1 MNAPGSARV
10 LVVSQYYWPEEF
22 AAGVY
27 IPELCEALAARG
39 WAVEVVTGM
48 PNYPEGVVR
57 EGYRGKTAMVEERHG
72 VRIHRHRF
80 HTSARGDSAFRR
92 GWSALSFELAARRT
106 LGGTAHP
113 DVVLGFSPPV
123 FMGRAAVVASRRAKV
138 PLVLNVKDL
147 FTGSIVA
154 AGLARPGLLTRVLGM
169 LEERLYRSAS
179 LVVAPAQSFV
189 GAVAAMGVATDRVR
203 VIPDW
208 ADGDTIRPA
217 ARTTVLRE
225 TWGLGERFVVLYSG
239 SLGYSSALEPV
250 LEVAERV
257 RDDPR
262 LAFVIVGDGV
272 KREALERRVEER
284 GLANVTFH
292 GLQPRERVP
301 EVLATADVTL
311 VTLSP
316 GGGRVSTQG
325 KLYTQLAA
333 GRPVLAV
340 VPQATDTWA
349 IVEGSGAGWCV
360 EPEDVD
366 GLAALLLRLAA
377 APDLAAKAGTE
388 ARRLFE
394 ARFSLDAAADAFDR
408 LLGSAAD
415 GFR

>member
-1 MNAPGSARV
+1 VSTPAGRRL
-10 LVVSQYYWPEEF
+10 LVVTQYYWPEDF
-22 AAGVY
+22 SAGVY

-39 WAVEVVTGM
+39 WTVEVVTGM
-48 PNYPEGVVR
+48 PNYPDGVIR
-57 EGYRGKTAMVEERHG
+57 DGYRGRRDLVEERRG
-72 VRIHRHRF
+72 VRIRRRRF
-80 HTSARGDSAFRR
+80 HSAARGDGAIRR
-92 GWSALSFELAARRT
+92 GLSALSFELTARRESRR
-106 LGGTAHP
+106 AAPP

-123 FMGRAAVVASRRAKV
+123 FMGRAAVAAARRVRV

-154 AGLARPGLLTRVLGM
+154 AGLVRPGVLTSVLTR
-169 LEERLYRSAS
+169 LEARLYRSAD
-179 LVVAPAQSFV
+179 VVVTPARSFV
-189 GAVAAMGVATDRVR
+189 EAVSAMGVPADRVR

-208 ADGDTIRPA
+208 ADGSAIRPA
-217 ARTTVLRE
+217 SRRTALRE
-225 TWGLGERFVVLYSG
+225 AWGLGDRIVVVYSG

-250 LEVAERV
+250 LEAADRL

-272 KREALERRVEER
+272 KRESLER
-284 GLANVTFH
+284 LAADRRLPNVSFF

-301 EVLATADVTL
+301 EVLATADLTL
-311 VTLSP
+311 VTLSS

-340 VPQATDTWA
+340 VPRATDTWA

-360 EPEDVD
+360 EPQDIE
-366 GLAALLLRLAA
+366 GLTSVLRRLVEE
-377 APDLAAKAGTE
+377 PDLTQRTGAE

-394 ARFSLDAAADAFDR
+394 VGFSLEAAADAFDR
-408 LLGSAAD
+408 VLASVAG
-415 GFR
+415 RTR